1 MNADKLASSLAAILM
16 AAARLAIY
24 TVKLVN
30 IQVMVLK
37 DLKPEMYYRF

>member
-1 MNADKLASSLAAILM
+1 MAATKLSAILAAIL
-16 AAARLAIY
+16 AVH

-37 DLKPEMYYRF
+37 DLKPEMYHRF